1 MIQNTEIL
9 HFDDH
14 WEIMMWLEEQQ
25 QREEQQQLDE
35 DEEIELQR
43 ASQREAIESA
53 IRETL

>member
-1 MIQNTEIL
+1 MIQNTEML

-25 QREEQQQLDE
+25 QREEQLQLDE